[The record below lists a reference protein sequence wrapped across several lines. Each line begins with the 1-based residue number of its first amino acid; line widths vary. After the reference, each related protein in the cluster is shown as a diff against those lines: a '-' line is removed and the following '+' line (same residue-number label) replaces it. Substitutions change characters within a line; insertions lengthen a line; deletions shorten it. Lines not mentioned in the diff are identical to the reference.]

1 LVRSVNLINRPI
13 HEVLEYIRGS
23 PELLTEYIYR
33 LYERIER
40 YEKILRGFI
49 TIRPS
54 EDVIREALE
63 ANREGK
69 ALAGI
74 PIAVKD
80 NISTAGLRT
89 TCGSAMLKDYIP
101 PYDATVVERLKR
113 AGSVVIG
120 KTNMDEFA
128 MGSTTETSFFGPSRN
143 PWDPS
148 RVPGGSSGGSAIVVS
163 AYLSPAALGS
173 DTGGSVRNPAAY
185 TATFGYKPTYGVLS
199 RYGLIA
205 YASSLDQIGLITRD
219 AVDTALLLEYMA
231 GEDPMDPTSLDLKV
245 SGLYRIASNIGEKT
259 DFPSASLIA
268 IKEMWEGVEED
279 IYKVVMSAIDKLVS
293 SGFSYDEVN
302 VSEIKYALPAYY
314 VLAFAEASSNLARY
328 GIPIYGLKVD
338 PMNLPWDEYYSKV
351 RSVGFGREVKRRIM
365 LGSYIL
371 SAGYYEQYYLKA
383 LKVRRVLRDKL
394 LPFLRRGYIVSP
406 TMPVKPP
413 RLGEA
418 IEDPI
423 KLYAMDIETVVP
435 NLIGSPAISVVAGFT
450 GSLPVGLQII
460 GPSMGDKDL
469 ILIGRAAEI
478 IIGYYNMSPQ
488 I

>member
-1 LVRSVNLINRPI
+1 MSLINKPV
-13 HEVLEYIRGS
+13 HEVIEYIRGS

-40 YEKILRGFI
+40 YEKILKGFI

-54 EDVIREALE
+54 EEVIKEALE
-63 ANREGK
+63 ANRGGRM
-69 ALAGI
+69 LAGI

-101 PYDATVVERLKR
+101 PYDATVITRLKN

-143 PWDPS
+143 PWDIS
-148 RVPGGSSGGSAIVVS
+148 RVPGGSSGGSAVAVS

-219 AVDTALLLEYMA
+219 SIDAALLLEQIV
-231 GEDPMDPTSLDLKV
+231 GEDPMDPTSLDLNI
-245 SGLYRIASNIGEKT
+245 SGLYKKALDMGNKIDLPNAR
-259 DFPSASLIA
+259 LIA
-268 IKEMWEGVEED
+268 IKEMWEGVEDE
-279 IYKVVMSAIDKLVS
+279 IYKVVMGAIDKLIS
-293 SGFSYDEVN
+293 SGFSYEEVS
-302 VSEIKYALPAYY
+302 VPEIRYALPAYY
-314 VLAFAEASSNLARY
+314 VIAFAEASSNLARY
-328 GIPIYGLKVD
+328 GIPIYGLKED
-338 PMNLPWDEYYSKV
+338 PTSLPWDEYYSKV
-351 RSVGFGREVKRRIM
+351 RSMGFGREVKRRIM

-371 SAGYYEQYYLKA
+371 SAGYYEQYYIKA

-394 LPFLRRGYIVSP
+394 LPLLRRGYIASP
-406 TMPVKPP
+406 TMPIRPP

-435 NLIGSPAISVVAGFT
+435 NLIGSPAINVVAGFA
-450 GSLPVGLQII
+450 GSLPVGLQLI
-460 GPSMGDKDL
+460 GSPMGDKDL

-478 IIGYYNMSPQ
+478 IIGYYNITPQ